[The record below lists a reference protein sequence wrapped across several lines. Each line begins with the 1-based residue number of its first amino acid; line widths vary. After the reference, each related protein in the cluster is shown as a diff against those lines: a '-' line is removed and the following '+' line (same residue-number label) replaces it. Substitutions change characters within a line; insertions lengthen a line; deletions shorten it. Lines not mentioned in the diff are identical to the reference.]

1 MEKDAQIYLL
11 SKVFDLI
18 KELFKYLCYGWV
30 AWVALLAIRS
40 MAGKKTEA
48 DFLFSAFFSSGNDYS
63 LPWIIAIFSSL
74 YALAQRKLRL
84 RVTFSLQQKIKELEL
99 RIDPL
104 RTSSGLLPTGETNPE
119 DKEI

>member
-1 MEKDAQIYLL
+1 MEKDAQIYIL
-11 SKVFDLI
+11 SKGFDVAKELI
-18 KELFKYLCYGWV
+18 KYGFYGWF

-63 LPWIIAIFSSL
+63 LPWLIAIFSSL
-74 YALAQRKLRL
+74 YAMAQRKLRL
-84 RVTFSLQQKIKELEL
+84 KVTSSLQERIKELEL